1 MPALREKRAV
11 IVLAAGA
18 SRRFGDNNK
27 LLADLGGEPLVA
39 RVFRLAAGLCLAD
52 RLAVVSDPEVEE
64 LAGASG
70 LQVIKVA
77 AGGTQSD
84 SLKVGIG
91 ALSPACRA
99 ALVMLGDM
107 PHLDPHLLAELAQ
120 GPCPSAASLNGQ
132 NMPPALLPAEWFGE
146 IMRLSGDRGAGALLK
161 RIPDENRHAFPA
173 NSLVDIDSRDDLAA
187 LRND

>member
-1 MPALREKRAV
+1 MREKRAV

-39 RVFRLAAGLCLAD
+39 RAFRLAAGLCLAD
-52 RLAVVSDPEVEE
+52 RLAVVSDPKVAE
-64 LAGASG
+64 LAEAVG
-70 LQVIKVA
+70 LRSVTIE
-77 AGGTQSD
+77 AGGTQSE
-84 SLKVGIG
+84 SLKAGIV

-107 PHLDPHLLAELAQ
+107 PHLDPRRLAELAQ

-132 NMPPALLPAEWFGE
+132 TMPPALLPAEWFAE
-146 IMRLSGDRGAGALLK
+146 IMRISGDRGAGALLK
-161 RIPDENRHAFPA
+161 RIPGENRHAFPA
-173 NSLVDIDSRDDLAA
+173 ESLADIDSRDDLAA